1 MAKVKKIK
9 EIANFYEQEDILQNP
24 EVNQF
29 IEKGN
34 PIEQVKSV
42 EPQQGSKK
50 FSITLS
56 ADSVN
61 KLEKLAKSMHL
72 TRAALVR
79 ILVEE
84 YLEKKGL

>member
-42 EPQQGSKK
+42 EQGSKK

-56 ADSVN
+56 ADTVN